1 MQLPVT
7 LPLRTSR
14 SLVAALVVA
23 HALAAGGL
31 LATNLG
37 GWVKIALVL
46 VLALSLALTWHRFV
60 LRPCPVAL
68 TLKADGQIEAMMRDG
83 TTTAFQVDTRSTVL
97 SWLVVLRLRGGDG
110 PFALTLP
117 PDALPGDDHRL
128 LRLWLR
134 WKAPLS

>member
-7 LPLRTSR
+7 LRLKTSR
-14 SLVAALVVA
+14 SLVAALAVA

-31 LATNLG
+31 LATSLG
-37 GWVKIALVL
+37 GSVKIAVVL
-46 VLALSLALTWHRFV
+46 ALALSLAPTWHRFV
-60 LRPCPVAL
+60 LRPCLVAL
-68 TLKADGQIEAMMRDG
+68 TLKADGQIEATKRDG
-83 TTTAFQVDTRSTVL
+83 TTTTLQVDTRSTVL

-134 WKAPLS
+134 WKAPPG